1 MVIAIIVAFVVVIHL
16 QCLVSVYLSL
26 VKIKYSVC
34 VCEKKKRMILLKVAC
49 NDNYSIEPF
58 DFRILVLLSIEVQNW
73 DLRLGCFNQIY
84 TIHLLQYDITI
95 CNSVVHDKHHW
106 YM

>member
-34 VCEKKKRMILLKVAC
+34 VCEKKNLIDKKRIDTGICITESLCCTPEINKTLLI
-49 NDNYSIEPF
+49 NYTP
-58 DFRILVLLSIEVQNW
+58 V
-73 DLRLGCFNQIY
+73 
-84 TIHLLQYDITI
+84 
-95 CNSVVHDKHHW
+95 
-106 YM
+106 